1 MGIKLTTEVKEVIHQ
16 MIAITKEFELGM
28 MNTLVLFD
36 ALLLNRLFATSMEV
50 SSSCKLELIS
60 DDVQRILRNGYCE
73 DANEEENKTEKNSTE
88 AVFSSEHE
96 TKTTEC
102 FIESKAYQKDDI
114 HIFTSCIVEAC
125 GTNCGGVDFSQD
137 LADVFTYAIQI
148 VTEEKREGVTF
159 KDIAISFSENLSKA
173 MMELLGEWDT
183 DISEFQKNYNEATS
197 NMEQEFYI
205 PTSLTG
211 CVTILN
217 NKFIDNPNCE
227 ILGRDAECEEI
238 WRNMMKKTKRNVI
251 LVGKPGV
258 GKSSIVYKL
267 TSDIVNQRCPEMFND
282 FIVLSLDVNNI
293 ISGTTLR
300 GQAEERFQDLIELM
314 KKHNNVILEAVI
326 EKAKQLQGMYGKR
339 TILFID
345 EIHMIV
351 GAGAVSHGEKQDLSN
366 ALKPILAGDDA
377 IVIGATTDE
386 EYAQTF
392 GMEGALRRRF
402 KTITVREPRTTEVY
416 DMLKESIRQLEEFH
430 GVRISKKMVE
440 MIIFYSSCFNYNTSN
455 PDRTKDL
462 IDVSMVTARMSGKDR
477 VDRESIMKN
486 FGANFEEF
494 RNMSEEM
501 VRSTAYHEVGHFVVQ
516 RFSDKLIDRKA
527 IAISIVPAEGY
538 LGLTV
543 TDATDKTVNKDK
555 SYFTDLI
562 ADLLAGRIAEKLFM
576 KSENNAGAESDL
588 EKATKIA
595 FKMVTKYGMTS
606 RLGENQIYLND
617 KDYQMQTPAVTE
629 IVNREVQKIL
639 EEAAKKATLVLDEH
653 QEVVEELVNELTKKG
668 MLSGKELDSI
678 IEHHERKQ
686 TVTV

>member
-1 MGIKLTTEVKEVIHQ
+1 MNIQEAKTEICNTLRAYLAKDENGYYTYPLIRQRPLLLIGPPGIGKTAIMEQAAAECGVGLVAYTITHHTRQSAIGLPEIVKRNYGG
-16 MIAITKEFELGM
+16 KGM
-28 MNTLVLFD
+28 MVTDYTMSEIVASVYDCMENTG
-36 ALLLNRLFATSMEV
+36 R
-50 SSSCKLELIS
+50 K
-60 DDVQRILRNGYCE
+60 
-73 DANEEENKTEKNSTE
+73 
-88 AVFSSEHE
+88 
-96 TKTTEC
+96 
-102 FIESKAYQKDDI
+102 
-114 HIFTSCIVEAC
+114 
-125 GTNCGGVDFSQD
+125 
-137 LADVFTYAIQI
+137 
-148 VTEEKREGVTF
+148 EG
-159 KDIAISFSENLSKA
+159 
-173 MMELLGEWDT
+173 
-183 DISEFQKNYNEATS
+183 
-197 NMEQEFYI
+197 
-205 PTSLTG
+205 
-211 CVTILN
+211 
-217 NKFIDNPNCE
+217 
-227 ILGRDAECEEI
+227 
-238 WRNMMKKTKRNVI
+238 
-251 LVGKPGV
+251 
-258 GKSSIVYKL
+258 
-267 TSDIVNQRCPEMFND
+267 
-282 FIVLSLDVNNI
+282 
-293 ISGTTLR
+293 
-300 GQAEERFQDLIELM
+300 
-314 KKHNNVILEAVI
+314 
-326 EKAKQLQGMYGKR
+326 
-339 TILFID
+339 ILFID

-351 GAGAVSHGEKQDLSN
+351 GAGTVSHGEKQDLSN

-494 RNMSEEM
+494 HNMSEEM
-501 VRSTAYHEVGHFVVQ
+501 VRSTAYHEIGHFIVL
-516 RFSDKLIDRKA
+516 RFSDKLINREVT
-527 IAISIVPAEGY
+527 AISIIPSDGY
-538 LGLTV
+538 LGVTV
-543 TDATDKTVNKDK
+543 SDATEKTVNKDN

-629 IVNREVQKIL
+629 IVNREVHKIL
-639 EEAAKKATLVLDEH
+639 EEA
-653 QEVVEELVNELTKKG
+653 QEMNDLLINKMEKRSSSN
-668 MLSGKELDSI
+668 S
-678 IEHHERKQ
+678 
-686 TVTV
+686 

>member
-1 MGIKLTTEVKEVIHQ
+1 MGIELSMEVKDIIQRMLETVKRYHL
-16 MIAITKEFELGM
+16 EM

-36 ALLLNRLFATSMEV
+36 TLLLNRLFATAIEV
-50 SSSCKLELIS
+50 SSESTLEEIVSEVRKLIKNKDLPEQEGNNNRGFQEAIASAEKGEFFLTCIAQTCS
-60 DDVQRILRNGYCE
+60 ATDV
-73 DANEEENKTEKNSTE
+73 
-88 AVFSSEHE
+88 
-96 TKTTEC
+96 
-102 FIESKAYQKDDI
+102 
-114 HIFTSCIVEAC
+114 
-125 GTNCGGVDFSQD
+125 GTRFSQD
-137 LADVFTYAIQI
+137 LAFVFSFATDMAMVENRKEVTYEDVA
-148 VTEEKREGVTF
+148 K
-159 KDIAISFSENLSKA
+159 SFIENLSEN
-173 MMELLGEWDT
+173 MLEVFSDLE
-183 DISEFQKNYNEATS
+183 INVPEFKEHYEGAIA
-197 NMEQEFYI
+197 EKLEEFKI
-205 PTSLTG
+205 PASLTG
-211 CVTILN
+211 CITVLN
-217 NKFIDNPNCE
+217 DKFKDEAQCD
-227 ILGRDAECEEI
+227 ILGRDKECEEI

-267 TSDIVNQRCPEMFND
+267 TSDIVNQRCPEMFYD

-293 ISGTTLR
+293 IAGTSLR
-300 GQAEERFQDLIELM
+300 GQAEERFQDLIGLL
-314 KKHNNVILEAVI
+314 KKHDNV
-326 EKAKQLQGMYGKR
+326 
-339 TILFID
+339 ILFID

-402 KTITVREPRTTEVY
+402 KTINVREPKTTEVY

-430 GVRISKKMVE
+430 EVRISKKMVE
-440 MIIFYSSCFNYNTSN
+440 MIIFYSSCFNHNTSN

-462 IDVSMVTARMSGKDR
+462 IDVSMVTARMSGKDH
-477 VDRESIMKN
+477 VDRASIMKN

-494 RNMSEEM
+494 HNMSEEM
-501 VRSTAYHEVGHFVVQ
+501 VRSTAYHEIGHFIVL
-516 RFSDKLIDRKA
+516 RFSDKLINREVT
-527 IAISIVPAEGY
+527 AISIIPSEGY
-538 LGLTV
+538 LGVTV
-543 TDATDKTVNKDK
+543 SDATEKTVNCDK

-562 ADLLAGRIAEKLFM
+562 AESLAGRIAEKIFM
-576 KSENNAGAESDL
+576 KIENNAGAENDL

-639 EEAAKKATLVLDEH
+639 DESAKRATFLLNKYKEL
-653 QEVVEELVNELTKKG
+653 VEELVNEITKKG
-668 MLSGKELDSI
+668 MLSGKELNSI
-678 IEHHERKQ
+678 IELYEQKQ
-686 TVTV
+686 AVTV

>member
-1 MGIKLTTEVKEVIHQ
+1 MGIELSMEVKDIIQRMVETVKRYHL
-16 MIAITKEFELGM
+16 EM

-36 ALLLNRLFATSMEV
+36 TLLLNRLFATAIEV
-50 SSSCKLELIS
+50 SSESTLEEIVSEVRKLIKNKDLPEQEGNNNRGFQEAIASAEKGEFFLTCIAQTCS
-60 DDVQRILRNGYCE
+60 ATDV
-73 DANEEENKTEKNSTE
+73 
-88 AVFSSEHE
+88 
-96 TKTTEC
+96 
-102 FIESKAYQKDDI
+102 
-114 HIFTSCIVEAC
+114 
-125 GTNCGGVDFSQD
+125 GTRFSQD
-137 LADVFTYAIQI
+137 LAFVFSFATDMAMAENRKEVTYEDVA
-148 VTEEKREGVTF
+148 K
-159 KDIAISFSENLSKA
+159 SFIENLSEN
-173 MMELLGEWDT
+173 MLEVFSDLE
-183 DISEFQKNYNEATS
+183 INVPEFKEHYEGAIA
-197 NMEQEFYI
+197 EKLEEFKI
-205 PTSLTG
+205 PASLTG
-211 CVTILN
+211 CITVLN
-217 NKFIDNPNCE
+217 DKFKDEAQCD
-227 ILGRDAECEEI
+227 ILGRDKECEEI

-267 TSDIVNQRCPEMFND
+267 TSDIVNQRCPEMFYD

-293 ISGTTLR
+293 IAGTSLR
-300 GQAEERFQDLIELM
+300 GQAEERFQDLIDLL
-314 KKHNNVILEAVI
+314 KKHDNV
-326 EKAKQLQGMYGKR
+326 
-339 TILFID
+339 ILFID

-402 KTITVREPRTTEVY
+402 KTINVREPKTTEVY

-430 GVRISKKMVE
+430 EVRISKKMVE
-440 MIIFYSSCFNYNTSN
+440 MIIFYSSCFNHNTSN

-462 IDVSMVTARMSGKDR
+462 IDVSMVTARMSGKDH
-477 VDRESIMKN
+477 VDRASIMKN

-494 RNMSEEM
+494 HNMSEEM
-501 VRSTAYHEVGHFVVQ
+501 VRSTAYHEIGHFIVL
-516 RFSDKLIDRKA
+516 RFSDKLINREVT
-527 IAISIVPAEGY
+527 AISIIPSEGY
-538 LGLTV
+538 LGVTV
-543 TDATDKTVNKDK
+543 SDATEKTVNCDK

-562 ADLLAGRIAEKLFM
+562 AESLAGRIAEKIFM
-576 KSENNAGAESDL
+576 KIENNAGAENDL

-639 EEAAKKATLVLDEH
+639 DESAKRATFLLNKYREL
-653 QEVVEELVNELTKKG
+653 VEELVNEITKKG
-668 MLSGKELDSI
+668 MLSGKELNSI
-678 IEHHERKQ
+678 IELYEQKQ
-686 TVTV
+686 AVTV

>member
-1 MGIKLTTEVKEVIHQ
+1 MGIELSMEVKDIIQRMVETVKRYHL
-16 MIAITKEFELGM
+16 EM

-36 ALLLNRLFATSMEV
+36 TLLLNRLFATAVEV
-50 SSSCKLELIS
+50 SSESTLEEIVSEVRKLIKNKDLLE
-60 DDVQRILRNGYCE
+60 Q
-73 DANEEENKTEKNSTE
+73 EENNNRGFQEAIASAEKGEFFLT
-88 AVFSSEHE
+88 
-96 TKTTEC
+96 
-102 FIESKAYQKDDI
+102 
-114 HIFTSCIVEAC
+114 CIAQTCSATDV
-125 GTNCGGVDFSQD
+125 GTRFSQD
-137 LADVFTYAIQI
+137 LAFVFSFAIDMAMAENRKEVTYEDVA
-148 VTEEKREGVTF
+148 K
-159 KDIAISFSENLSKA
+159 SFIENLSENMLEVFSDLDINVPEFKEHYEGA
-173 MMELLGEWDT
+173 IAEELE
-183 DISEFQKNYNEATS
+183 EFK
-197 NMEQEFYI
+197 I
-205 PTSLTG
+205 PASLTG
-211 CVTILN
+211 CITVLN
-217 NKFIDNPNCE
+217 DKFKDKAQCD
-227 ILGRDAECEEI
+227 ILGRDKECEEI

-267 TSDIVNQRCPEMFND
+267 TSDIVNQRCPEIFYD

-293 ISGTTLR
+293 IAGTSLR
-300 GQAEERFQDLIELM
+300 GQAEERFQDLIDLL
-314 KKHNNVILEAVI
+314 KKHDNV
-326 EKAKQLQGMYGKR
+326 
-339 TILFID
+339 ILFID

-366 ALKPILAGDDA
+366 VLKHILAGDDA

-402 KTITVREPRTTEVY
+402 KTINVREPKTTEVY

-430 GVRISKKMVE
+430 EVRISKKMVE
-440 MIIFYSSCFNYNTSN
+440 MIIFYSACFNYNTSN

-501 VRSTAYHEVGHFVVQ
+501 VRSTAYHEVGHFIVQ

-562 ADLLAGRIAEKLFM
+562 ADLLAGRIAEKVFM

-668 MLSGKELDSI
+668 MLSGKELNSI
-678 IEHHERKQ
+678 IELYEQKQ
-686 TVTV
+686 AVTV

>member
-1 MGIKLTTEVKEVIHQ
+1 MGIELSMEVKDIIQRMVETVKRYHL
-16 MIAITKEFELGM
+16 EM

-36 ALLLNRLFATSMEV
+36 TLLLNRLFATAVEV
-50 SSSCKLELIS
+50 SSESTLEEIVSEVRKLIKNKDLLE
-60 DDVQRILRNGYCE
+60 Q
-73 DANEEENKTEKNSTE
+73 EENNNRGFQEAIASAEKGEFLLT
-88 AVFSSEHE
+88 
-96 TKTTEC
+96 
-102 FIESKAYQKDDI
+102 
-114 HIFTSCIVEAC
+114 CIAQTCSATDV
-125 GTNCGGVDFSQD
+125 GTRFSQD
-137 LADVFTYAIQI
+137 LAFVFSFAIDMAMAENRKEVTYEDVA
-148 VTEEKREGVTF
+148 K
-159 KDIAISFSENLSKA
+159 SFIENLSENMLEVFSDLEINVPEFKEHYEGA
-173 MMELLGEWDT
+173 IAEELE
-183 DISEFQKNYNEATS
+183 EFK
-197 NMEQEFYI
+197 I
-205 PTSLTG
+205 PASLTG
-211 CVTILN
+211 CITVLN
-217 NKFIDNPNCE
+217 DKFKDKAQCD
-227 ILGRDAECEEI
+227 ILGRDKECEEI

-267 TSDIVNQRCPEMFND
+267 TSDIVNRRCPEIFYD

-293 ISGTTLR
+293 IAGTSLR
-300 GQAEERFQDLIELM
+300 GQAEERFQDLIDLL
-314 KKHNNVILEAVI
+314 KKHDNV
-326 EKAKQLQGMYGKR
+326 
-339 TILFID
+339 ILFID

-366 ALKPILAGDDA
+366 VLKPILAGDDA

-402 KTITVREPRTTEVY
+402 KTINVREPKTTEVY

-430 GVRISKKMVE
+430 EVRISKKMVE
-440 MIIFYSSCFNYNTSN
+440 MIIFYSACFNYNTSN

-501 VRSTAYHEVGHFVVQ
+501 VRSTAYHEVGHFIVQ

-562 ADLLAGRIAEKLFM
+562 ADLLAGRIAEKVFM

-595 FKMVTKYGMTS
+595 FKMVTQYGMTS

-668 MLSGKELDSI
+668 MLSGKELNSI
-678 IEHHERKQ
+678 IELYEQKQ
-686 TVTV
+686 AVTV

>member
-1 MGIKLTTEVKEVIHQ
+1 MGIELSMEVKDIIQRMLETVKRYHL
-16 MIAITKEFELGM
+16 EM

-36 ALLLNRLFATSMEV
+36 TLLLNRLFATAIEV
-50 SSSCKLELIS
+50 SSESTLEEIVSEVRKLIKNKDLPEQEGNNNRGFQEAIASAEKGEFFLTCIAQTCS
-60 DDVQRILRNGYCE
+60 ATDV
-73 DANEEENKTEKNSTE
+73 
-88 AVFSSEHE
+88 
-96 TKTTEC
+96 
-102 FIESKAYQKDDI
+102 
-114 HIFTSCIVEAC
+114 
-125 GTNCGGVDFSQD
+125 GTRFSQD
-137 LADVFTYAIQI
+137 LAFVFSFATDMAMVENRKEVTYEDVA
-148 VTEEKREGVTF
+148 K
-159 KDIAISFSENLSKA
+159 SFIENLSEN
-173 MMELLGEWDT
+173 MLEVFSDLE
-183 DISEFQKNYNEATS
+183 INVPEFKEHYEGAIA
-197 NMEQEFYI
+197 EKLEEFKI
-205 PTSLTG
+205 PASLTG
-211 CVTILN
+211 CITVLN
-217 NKFIDNPNCE
+217 DKFKDEAQCD
-227 ILGRDAECEEI
+227 ILGRDKECEEI

-267 TSDIVNQRCPEMFND
+267 TSDIVNQRCPEMFYD

-293 ISGTTLR
+293 IAGTSLR
-300 GQAEERFQDLIELM
+300 GQAEERFQDLIGLL
-314 KKHNNVILEAVI
+314 KKHDNV
-326 EKAKQLQGMYGKR
+326 
-339 TILFID
+339 ILFID

-351 GAGAVSHGEKQDLSN
+351 GAGTVSHGEKQDLSN

-402 KTITVREPRTTEVY
+402 KTINVREPKTTEVY

-430 GVRISKKMVE
+430 EVRISKKMVE
-440 MIIFYSSCFNYNTSN
+440 MIIFYSSCFNHNTSN

-462 IDVSMVTARMSGKDR
+462 IDVSMVTARMSGKDH
-477 VDRESIMKN
+477 VDRASIMKN

-494 RNMSEEM
+494 HNMSEEM
-501 VRSTAYHEVGHFVVQ
+501 VRSTAYHEIGHFIVL
-516 RFSDKLIDRKA
+516 RFSDKLINREVT
-527 IAISIVPAEGY
+527 AISIIPSDGY
-538 LGLTV
+538 LGVTV
-543 TDATDKTVNKDK
+543 SDATEKTVNCDK

-562 ADLLAGRIAEKLFM
+562 AESLAGRIAEKIFM
-576 KSENNAGAESDL
+576 KIENNAGAENDL

-668 MLSGKELDSI
+668 MLSGKELNSI
-678 IEHHERKQ
+678 IELYEQKQ
-686 TVTV
+686 AVTV

>member
-1 MGIKLTTEVKEVIHQ
+1 MGIELSMEVKDIIQRMVETVKRYHL
-16 MIAITKEFELGM
+16 EM

-36 ALLLNRLFATSMEV
+36 TLLLNRLFATAVEV
-50 SSSCKLELIS
+50 SSESTLEEIVSEVRKLIKNKDLLE
-60 DDVQRILRNGYCE
+60 Q
-73 DANEEENKTEKNSTE
+73 EENNNRGFQEAIASAEKGEFFLT
-88 AVFSSEHE
+88 
-96 TKTTEC
+96 
-102 FIESKAYQKDDI
+102 
-114 HIFTSCIVEAC
+114 CIAQTCSATDV
-125 GTNCGGVDFSQD
+125 GTRFSQD
-137 LADVFTYAIQI
+137 LAFVFSFAIDMAMAENRKEVTYEDVA
-148 VTEEKREGVTF
+148 K
-159 KDIAISFSENLSKA
+159 SFIENLSENMLEVFSDLEINVPEFKEHYEGA
-173 MMELLGEWDT
+173 IAEELE
-183 DISEFQKNYNEATS
+183 EFK
-197 NMEQEFYI
+197 I
-205 PTSLTG
+205 PASLTG
-211 CVTILN
+211 CITVLN
-217 NKFIDNPNCE
+217 DKFKDKAQCD
-227 ILGRDAECEEI
+227 ILGRDKECEEI

-267 TSDIVNQRCPEMFND
+267 TSDIVNQRCPEIFYD

-293 ISGTTLR
+293 IAGTSLR
-300 GQAEERFQDLIELM
+300 GQAEERFQDLIDLL
-314 KKHNNVILEAVI
+314 KKHDNV
-326 EKAKQLQGMYGKR
+326 
-339 TILFID
+339 ILFID

-366 ALKPILAGDDA
+366 VLKPILAGDDA

-402 KTITVREPRTTEVY
+402 KTINVREPKTTEVY

-477 VDRESIMKN
+477 GDRESIMKN

-501 VRSTAYHEVGHFVVQ
+501 VRSTAYHEVGHFIVQ

-595 FKMVTKYGMTS
+595 FKMVTKYGMAS
-606 RLGENQIYLND
+606 RLGENQSYLND

-668 MLSGKELDSI
+668 MLSGKELNSI
-678 IEHHERKQ
+678 IELYEQKQ
-686 TVTV
+686 AVTV

>member
-1 MGIKLTTEVKEVIHQ
+1 MGIKVSSEVHNIIQQMMVTTK
-16 MIAITKEFELGM
+16 KFELGM

-36 ALLLNRLFATSMEV
+36 TLLLNRLFATSVEAASACTLDEISKDV
-50 SSSCKLELIS
+50 LQILQCKDFDE
-60 DDVQRILRNGYCE
+60 RKNTK
-73 DANEEENKTEKNSTE
+73 NEQNIHNQFYEQEG
-88 AVFSSEHE
+88 
-96 TKTTEC
+96 
-102 FIESKAYQKDDI
+102 ESKEEKYVFKLLLQ
-114 HIFTSCIVEAC
+114 EAC
-125 GTNCGGVDFSQD
+125 GKDGTEIKFSQD
-137 LADVFTYAIQI
+137 LADVFTYAIQM
-148 VTEEKREGVTF
+148 TTDEKRMEVTF
-159 KDIAISFSENLSKA
+159 EDIVVAFLEDLSKEMLYLFSEWDVDVSELKKNFNGAVECTSKKFSIPPS
-173 MMELLGEWDT
+173 LLGCIT
-183 DISEFQKNYNEATS
+183 
-197 NMEQEFYI
+197 
-205 PTSLTG
+205 
-211 CVTILN
+211 VLN
-217 NKFIDNPNCE
+217 DKFKENQNCE
-227 ILGRDAECEEI
+227 ILGRDKECEEI

-251 LVGKPGV
+251 LLGKPGV

-267 TSDIVNQRCPEMFND
+267 TSDIVNQKCPEDFYD

-293 ISGTTLR
+293 VAGTNLR
-300 GQAEERFQDLIELM
+300 GQAEERFQDLIELI
-314 KKHNNVILEAVI
+314 KKHHNV
-326 EKAKQLQGMYGKR
+326 
-339 TILFID
+339 ILFID
-345 EIHMIV
+345 EIHQII
-351 GAGAVSHGEKQDLSN
+351 GAGATSKDEKQDLSN

-402 KTITVREPRTTEVY
+402 KTITVKEPRSAEVY

-501 VRSTAYHEVGHFVVQ
+501 VRSTAYHEVGHFIVQ

-538 LGLTV
+538 LGVTV
-543 TDATDKTVNKDK
+543 SDATEKTVNCDK
-555 SYFTDLI
+555 SYFKDLI
-562 ADLLAGRIAEKLFM
+562 AESLAGRIAEKLFM
-576 KSENNAGAESDL
+576 KIENNAGAENDL

-595 FKMVTKYGMTS
+595 FKMVTRYGMAS

-629 IVNREVQKIL
+629 TVNSEIQEI
-639 EEAAKKATLVLDEH
+639 LDESA
-653 QEVVEELVNELTKKG
+653 QRATFLLNKYKGLVEELVNELTKKG
-668 MLSGKELDSI
+668 MLSGKEINSI
-678 IEHHERKQ
+678 IERYEQKQ
-686 TVTV
+686 AVTV

>member
-1 MGIKLTTEVKEVIHQ
+1 MGIELSMEVKDIIQRMVETVKRYHL
-16 MIAITKEFELGM
+16 EM

-36 ALLLNRLFATSMEV
+36 TLLLNRLFATAIEV
-50 SSSCKLELIS
+50 SSESTLEEIVSEVRKLIKNKDLLE
-60 DDVQRILRNGYCE
+60 Q
-73 DANEEENKTEKNSTE
+73 EENNNRGFQEAIASAEKGELFLT
-88 AVFSSEHE
+88 
-96 TKTTEC
+96 
-102 FIESKAYQKDDI
+102 
-114 HIFTSCIVEAC
+114 CIAQTCSATDV
-125 GTNCGGVDFSQD
+125 GTRFSQD
-137 LADVFTYAIQI
+137 LAFVFSFAIDMSMAENRKEVTY
-148 VTEEKREGVTF
+148 E
-159 KDIAISFSENLSKA
+159 DIAKSFIENLSENMLEVFSDLEINVPEFKENYEGA
-173 MMELLGEWDT
+173 IAEELE
-183 DISEFQKNYNEATS
+183 EFK
-197 NMEQEFYI
+197 I
-205 PTSLTG
+205 PASLTG
-211 CVTILN
+211 CITVLN
-217 NKFIDNPNCE
+217 DKFKDEAQCD
-227 ILGRDAECEEI
+227 ILGRDKECEEI
-238 WRNMMKKTKRNVI
+238 WHNMMKKTKRNVI

-267 TSDIVNQRCPEMFND
+267 TSDIVNQRCPEIFYD

-293 ISGTTLR
+293 IAGTSLR
-300 GQAEERFQDLIELM
+300 GQAEERFQDLIDLL
-314 KKHNNVILEAVI
+314 KKHDNV
-326 EKAKQLQGMYGKR
+326 
-339 TILFID
+339 ILFID

-501 VRSTAYHEVGHFVVQ
+501 VRSTAYHEVGHFIVQ

-595 FKMVTKYGMTS
+595 FKMVTKYGMAS
-606 RLGENQIYLND
+606 RLGENQSYLND

-668 MLSGKELDSI
+668 MLSGKELNSI
-678 IEHHERKQ
+678 IELYEQKQ
-686 TVTV
+686 AVTV

>member
-1 MGIKLTTEVKEVIHQ
+1 MGIELSMEVKDIIQRMVETVKRYHL
-16 MIAITKEFELGM
+16 EM

-36 ALLLNRLFATSMEV
+36 TLLLNRIFATAIEV
-50 SSSCKLELIS
+50 SSESTLEEIVSEVRKLIKNKDLPEQEGNNNRGFQEAIASAEKGEFFLTCIAQTCS
-60 DDVQRILRNGYCE
+60 ATDV
-73 DANEEENKTEKNSTE
+73 
-88 AVFSSEHE
+88 
-96 TKTTEC
+96 
-102 FIESKAYQKDDI
+102 
-114 HIFTSCIVEAC
+114 
-125 GTNCGGVDFSQD
+125 GTRFSQD
-137 LADVFTYAIQI
+137 LAFVFSFATDMAMAENRKEVTYEDVA
-148 VTEEKREGVTF
+148 K
-159 KDIAISFSENLSKA
+159 SFIENLSEN
-173 MMELLGEWDT
+173 MLEVFSDLE
-183 DISEFQKNYNEATS
+183 INVPEFKEHYEGAIA
-197 NMEQEFYI
+197 EKLEEFKI
-205 PTSLTG
+205 PASLTG
-211 CVTILN
+211 CITVLN
-217 NKFIDNPNCE
+217 DKFKDEAQCD
-227 ILGRDAECEEI
+227 ILGRDKECEEI

-267 TSDIVNQRCPEMFND
+267 TSDIVNQRCPEMFYD

-293 ISGTTLR
+293 IAGTSLR
-300 GQAEERFQDLIELM
+300 GQAEERFQDLIDLL
-314 KKHNNVILEAVI
+314 KKHDNV
-326 EKAKQLQGMYGKR
+326 
-339 TILFID
+339 ILFID

-402 KTITVREPRTTEVY
+402 KTINVREPKTTEVY

-430 GVRISKKMVE
+430 EVRISKKMVE
-440 MIIFYSSCFNYNTSN
+440 MIIFYSSCFNHNTSN

-462 IDVSMVTARMSGKDR
+462 IDVSMVTARMSGKDH
-477 VDRESIMKN
+477 VDRASIMKN

-494 RNMSEEM
+494 HNMSEEM
-501 VRSTAYHEVGHFVVQ
+501 VRSTAYHEIGHFIVL
-516 RFSDKLIDRKA
+516 RFSDKLINREVT
-527 IAISIVPAEGY
+527 AISIIPSDGY
-538 LGLTV
+538 LGVTV
-543 TDATDKTVNKDK
+543 SDATEKTVNCDK

-562 ADLLAGRIAEKLFM
+562 AESLAGRIAEKIFM
-576 KSENNAGAESDL
+576 KIENNAGAENDL

-639 EEAAKKATLVLDEH
+639 DESAKRATFLLNKYKEL
-653 QEVVEELVNELTKKG
+653 VEELVNEITKKG
-668 MLSGKELDSI
+668 MLSGKELNSI
-678 IEHHERKQ
+678 IELYEQKQ
-686 TVTV
+686 AVTV

>member
-1 MGIKLTTEVKEVIHQ
+1 MGIELSMEVKDIIQRMVETVKRYHL
-16 MIAITKEFELGM
+16 EM

-36 ALLLNRLFATSMEV
+36 TLLLNRIFATAIEV
-50 SSSCKLELIS
+50 SSESTLEEIVSEVRKLIKNKDLPEQEGNNNRGFQEAIASAEKGEFFLTCIAQTCS
-60 DDVQRILRNGYCE
+60 ATDV
-73 DANEEENKTEKNSTE
+73 
-88 AVFSSEHE
+88 
-96 TKTTEC
+96 
-102 FIESKAYQKDDI
+102 
-114 HIFTSCIVEAC
+114 
-125 GTNCGGVDFSQD
+125 GTRFSQD
-137 LADVFTYAIQI
+137 LAFVFSFATDMAMAENRKEVTYEDVA
-148 VTEEKREGVTF
+148 K
-159 KDIAISFSENLSKA
+159 SFIENLSEN
-173 MMELLGEWDT
+173 MLEVFSDLE
-183 DISEFQKNYNEATS
+183 INVPEFKEHYEGAIA
-197 NMEQEFYI
+197 EKLEEFKI
-205 PTSLTG
+205 PASLTG
-211 CVTILN
+211 CITVLN
-217 NKFIDNPNCE
+217 DKFKDEAQCD
-227 ILGRDAECEEI
+227 ILGRDKECEEI

-267 TSDIVNQRCPEMFND
+267 TSDIVNQRCPEMFYD

-293 ISGTTLR
+293 IAGTSLR
-300 GQAEERFQDLIELM
+300 GQAEERFQDLIDLL
-314 KKHNNVILEAVI
+314 KKHDNV
-326 EKAKQLQGMYGKR
+326 
-339 TILFID
+339 ILFID

-402 KTITVREPRTTEVY
+402 KTINVREPKTTEVY

-430 GVRISKKMVE
+430 EVRISKKMVE
-440 MIIFYSSCFNYNTSN
+440 MIIFYSSCFNHNTSN

-462 IDVSMVTARMSGKDR
+462 IDVSMVTARMSGKDH
-477 VDRESIMKN
+477 VDRASIMKN

-494 RNMSEEM
+494 HNMSEEM
-501 VRSTAYHEVGHFVVQ
+501 VRSTAYHEIGHFIVL
-516 RFSDKLIDRKA
+516 RFSDKLINREVT
-527 IAISIVPAEGY
+527 AISIIPSEGY
-538 LGLTV
+538 LGVTV
-543 TDATDKTVNKDK
+543 SDATEKTVNCDK

-562 ADLLAGRIAEKLFM
+562 AESLAGRIAEKIFM
-576 KSENNAGAESDL
+576 KIENNAGAENDL

-639 EEAAKKATLVLDEH
+639 DESAKRATFLLNKYKEL
-653 QEVVEELVNELTKKG
+653 VEELVNEITKKG
-668 MLSGKELDSI
+668 MLSGKELNSI
-678 IEHHERKQ
+678 IELYEQKQ
-686 TVTV
+686 AVTV

>member
-1 MGIKLTTEVKEVIHQ
+1 MGIELSMEVKDIIQRMLETVKRYHL
-16 MIAITKEFELGM
+16 EM

-36 ALLLNRLFATSMEV
+36 TLLLNRLFATAIEV
-50 SSSCKLELIS
+50 SSESTLEEIVSEVRKLIKNKDLPEQEGNNNRGFQEAIASAEKGEFFLTCIAQTCS
-60 DDVQRILRNGYCE
+60 ATDV
-73 DANEEENKTEKNSTE
+73 
-88 AVFSSEHE
+88 
-96 TKTTEC
+96 
-102 FIESKAYQKDDI
+102 
-114 HIFTSCIVEAC
+114 
-125 GTNCGGVDFSQD
+125 GTRFSQD
-137 LADVFTYAIQI
+137 LAFVFSFATDMAMAENRKEVTYEDVA
-148 VTEEKREGVTF
+148 K
-159 KDIAISFSENLSKA
+159 SFIENLSEN
-173 MMELLGEWDT
+173 MLEVFSDLE
-183 DISEFQKNYNEATS
+183 INVPEFKEHYEGAIA
-197 NMEQEFYI
+197 EKLEEFKI
-205 PTSLTG
+205 PASLTG
-211 CVTILN
+211 CITVLN
-217 NKFIDNPNCE
+217 DKFKDKAQCD
-227 ILGRDAECEEI
+227 ILGRDKECEEI

-267 TSDIVNQRCPEMFND
+267 TSDIVNQRCPEMFYD

-293 ISGTTLR
+293 IAGTSLR
-300 GQAEERFQDLIELM
+300 GQAEERFQDLIDLL
-314 KKHNNVILEAVI
+314 KKHDNV
-326 EKAKQLQGMYGKR
+326 
-339 TILFID
+339 ILFID

-351 GAGAVSHGEKQDLSN
+351 GAGTVSHGEKQDLSN

-402 KTITVREPRTTEVY
+402 KTINVREPKTTEVY

-430 GVRISKKMVE
+430 EVRISKKMVE
-440 MIIFYSSCFNYNTSN
+440 MIIFYSSCFNHNTSN

-462 IDVSMVTARMSGKDR
+462 IDVSMVTARMSGKDH
-477 VDRESIMKN
+477 VDRASIMKN

-494 RNMSEEM
+494 HNMSEEM
-501 VRSTAYHEVGHFVVQ
+501 VRSTAYHEIGHFIVL
-516 RFSDKLIDRKA
+516 RFSDKLINREVT
-527 IAISIVPAEGY
+527 AISIIPSDGY
-538 LGLTV
+538 LGVTV
-543 TDATDKTVNKDK
+543 SDATEKTVNCDK

-562 ADLLAGRIAEKLFM
+562 AESLAGRIAEKLFM

-639 EEAAKKATLVLDEH
+639 DESAKRATFLLNKYKEL
-653 QEVVEELVNELTKKG
+653 VEELVNEITKKG
-668 MLSGKELDSI
+668 MLSGKELNSI
-678 IEHHERKQ
+678 IELYEQKQ
-686 TVTV
+686 AVTV

>member
-1 MGIKLTTEVKEVIHQ
+1 MGIELSMEVRDIIQRMVETVKRYHLE
-16 MIAITKEFELGM
+16 M

-36 ALLLNRLFATSMEV
+36 TLLLNRLFATAVEV
-50 SSSCKLELIS
+50 SSESTLEEIVSEVRKLIKNKDLLE
-60 DDVQRILRNGYCE
+60 Q
-73 DANEEENKTEKNSTE
+73 EENNNRGFQEAIASAEKGEFFLT
-88 AVFSSEHE
+88 
-96 TKTTEC
+96 
-102 FIESKAYQKDDI
+102 
-114 HIFTSCIVEAC
+114 CIAQTCSATDV
-125 GTNCGGVDFSQD
+125 GTRFSQD
-137 LADVFTYAIQI
+137 LAFVFSFAIDMAMAENRKEVTYEDVA
-148 VTEEKREGVTF
+148 K
-159 KDIAISFSENLSKA
+159 SFIENLSENMLEVFSDLDINVPEFKEHYEGA
-173 MMELLGEWDT
+173 IAEELE
-183 DISEFQKNYNEATS
+183 EFK
-197 NMEQEFYI
+197 I
-205 PTSLTG
+205 PASLTG
-211 CVTILN
+211 CITVLN
-217 NKFIDNPNCE
+217 DKFKDKAQCD
-227 ILGRDAECEEI
+227 ILGRDKECEEI

-267 TSDIVNQRCPEMFND
+267 TSDIVNQRCPEIFYD

-293 ISGTTLR
+293 IAGTSLR
-300 GQAEERFQDLIELM
+300 GQAEERFQDLIDLL
-314 KKHNNVILEAVI
+314 KKHDNV
-326 EKAKQLQGMYGKR
+326 
-339 TILFID
+339 ILFID

-366 ALKPILAGDDA
+366 ALKPILAGEDA

-402 KTITVREPRTTEVY
+402 KTINVREPKTTEVY

-430 GVRISKKMVE
+430 EVRISKKMVE
-440 MIIFYSSCFNYNTSN
+440 MIIFYSACFNYNTSN

-462 IDVSMVTARMSGKDR
+462 IDVAMVTARMSGKDR

-501 VRSTAYHEVGHFVVQ
+501 VRSTAYHEVGHFIVQ

-562 ADLLAGRIAEKLFM
+562 ADLLAGRIAEKVFM

-595 FKMVTKYGMTS
+595 FKMVTKYGKTS

-686 TVTV
+686 TVAV

>member
-1 MGIKLTTEVKEVIHQ
+1 MGIELSMEVKDIIQRMLETVKRYHL
-16 MIAITKEFELGM
+16 EM

-36 ALLLNRLFATSMEV
+36 TLLLNRLFATAIEV
-50 SSSCKLELIS
+50 SSESTLEEIVSEVRKLIKNKDLPEQEGNNNRGFQEAIASAEKGEFFLTCIAQTCS
-60 DDVQRILRNGYCE
+60 ATDV
-73 DANEEENKTEKNSTE
+73 
-88 AVFSSEHE
+88 
-96 TKTTEC
+96 
-102 FIESKAYQKDDI
+102 
-114 HIFTSCIVEAC
+114 
-125 GTNCGGVDFSQD
+125 GTRFSQD
-137 LADVFTYAIQI
+137 LAFVFSFATDMAMVENRKEVTYEDVA
-148 VTEEKREGVTF
+148 K
-159 KDIAISFSENLSKA
+159 SFIENLSEN
-173 MMELLGEWDT
+173 MLEVFSDLE
-183 DISEFQKNYNEATS
+183 INVPEFKEHYEGAIA
-197 NMEQEFYI
+197 EKLEEFKI
-205 PTSLTG
+205 PASLTG
-211 CVTILN
+211 CITVLN
-217 NKFIDNPNCE
+217 DKFKDEAQCD
-227 ILGRDAECEEI
+227 ILGRDKECEEI

-267 TSDIVNQRCPEMFND
+267 TSDIVNQRCPEMFYD

-293 ISGTTLR
+293 IAGTSLR
-300 GQAEERFQDLIELM
+300 GQAEERFQDLIGLL
-314 KKHNNVILEAVI
+314 KKHDNV
-326 EKAKQLQGMYGKR
+326 
-339 TILFID
+339 ILFID

-402 KTITVREPRTTEVY
+402 KTINVREPKTTEVY

-430 GVRISKKMVE
+430 EVRISKKMVE
-440 MIIFYSSCFNYNTSN
+440 MIIFYSSCFNHNTSN

-462 IDVSMVTARMSGKDR
+462 IDASMVTARMSGKDH
-477 VDRESIMKN
+477 VDRASIMKN

-494 RNMSEEM
+494 HNMSEEM
-501 VRSTAYHEVGHFVVQ
+501 VRSTAYHEIGHFIVL
-516 RFSDKLIDRKA
+516 RFSDKLINREVT
-527 IAISIVPAEGY
+527 AISIIPSEGY
-538 LGLTV
+538 LGVTV
-543 TDATDKTVNKDK
+543 SDATEKTVNCDK

-562 ADLLAGRIAEKLFM
+562 AESLAGRIAEKIFM
-576 KSENNAGAESDL
+576 KIENNAGAENDL

-639 EEAAKKATLVLDEH
+639 DESAKRATFLLNKYKGL
-653 QEVVEELVNELTKKG
+653 VEELVNEITKKG
-668 MLSGKELDSI
+668 MLSGKELNSI
-678 IEHHERKQ
+678 IELYEQKQ
-686 TVTV
+686 AVTV

>member
-1 MGIKLTTEVKEVIHQ
+1 MGIELSMEVKDIIQRMVETVKRYHL
-16 MIAITKEFELGM
+16 EM

-36 ALLLNRLFATSMEV
+36 TLLLNRLFATAIEV
-50 SSSCKLELIS
+50 SSESTLEEIVSEVRKLIKNKDLLE
-60 DDVQRILRNGYCE
+60 Q
-73 DANEEENKTEKNSTE
+73 EENNNRGFQEAIASAEKGELFLT
-88 AVFSSEHE
+88 
-96 TKTTEC
+96 
-102 FIESKAYQKDDI
+102 
-114 HIFTSCIVEAC
+114 CIAQTCSATDV
-125 GTNCGGVDFSQD
+125 GTRFSQD
-137 LADVFTYAIQI
+137 LAFVFSFAIDMSMAENRKEVTY
-148 VTEEKREGVTF
+148 E
-159 KDIAISFSENLSKA
+159 DIAKSFIENLSENMLEVFSDLEINVPEFKENYEGA
-173 MMELLGEWDT
+173 IAEELE
-183 DISEFQKNYNEATS
+183 EFK
-197 NMEQEFYI
+197 I
-205 PTSLTG
+205 PASLTG
-211 CVTILN
+211 CITVLN
-217 NKFIDNPNCE
+217 DKFKDEAQCD
-227 ILGRDAECEEI
+227 ILGRDKECEEI
-238 WRNMMKKTKRNVI
+238 WHNMMKKTKRNVI

-267 TSDIVNQRCPEMFND
+267 TSDIVNQRCPEIFYD

-293 ISGTTLR
+293 IAGTSLR
-300 GQAEERFQDLIELM
+300 GQAEERFQDLIDLL
-314 KKHNNVILEAVI
+314 KKHDNV
-326 EKAKQLQGMYGKR
+326 
-339 TILFID
+339 ILFID

-440 MIIFYSSCFNYNTSN
+440 MIIFYSSYFNYNTSN

-501 VRSTAYHEVGHFVVQ
+501 VRSTAYHEVGHFIVQ

-562 ADLLAGRIAEKLFM
+562 ADLLAGRIAEKVFM
-576 KSENNAGAESDL
+576 KIENNAGAENDL

-629 IVNREVQKIL
+629 IVNREVQEI
-639 EEAAKKATLVLDEH
+639 LDESAKRATFLLNKYKGL
-653 QEVVEELVNELTKKG
+653 VEELVNELTKKG
-668 MLSGKELDSI
+668 MLSGKELNSI
-678 IEHHERKQ
+678 IELYEQKQ
-686 TVTV
+686 AVTV

>member
-1 MGIKLTTEVKEVIHQ
+1 MGIELSMEVKDIIQRMVETVKRYHL
-16 MIAITKEFELGM
+16 EM

-36 ALLLNRLFATSMEV
+36 TLLLNRLFATAVEV
-50 SSSCKLELIS
+50 SSESTLEEIVSEVRKLIKNKDLLE
-60 DDVQRILRNGYCE
+60 Q
-73 DANEEENKTEKNSTE
+73 EENNNRGFQEAIASAEKGEFLLT
-88 AVFSSEHE
+88 
-96 TKTTEC
+96 
-102 FIESKAYQKDDI
+102 
-114 HIFTSCIVEAC
+114 CIAQTCSATDV
-125 GTNCGGVDFSQD
+125 GTRFSQD
-137 LADVFTYAIQI
+137 LAFVFSFAIDMAMAENRKEVTYEDVA
-148 VTEEKREGVTF
+148 K
-159 KDIAISFSENLSKA
+159 SFIENLSENMLEVFSDLEINVPEFKEHYEGA
-173 MMELLGEWDT
+173 IAEELE
-183 DISEFQKNYNEATS
+183 EFK
-197 NMEQEFYI
+197 I
-205 PTSLTG
+205 PASLTG
-211 CVTILN
+211 CITVLN
-217 NKFIDNPNCE
+217 DKFKDKAQCD
-227 ILGRDAECEEI
+227 ILGRDKECEEI

-267 TSDIVNQRCPEMFND
+267 TSDIVNRRCPEIFYD

-293 ISGTTLR
+293 IAGTSLR
-300 GQAEERFQDLIELM
+300 GQAEERFQDLIDLL
-314 KKHNNVILEAVI
+314 KKHDNV
-326 EKAKQLQGMYGKR
+326 
-339 TILFID
+339 ILFID

-366 ALKPILAGDDA
+366 VLKPILAGDDA

-402 KTITVREPRTTEVY
+402 KTINVREPKTTEVY

-430 GVRISKKMVE
+430 EVRISKKMVE
-440 MIIFYSSCFNYNTSN
+440 MIIFYSACFNYNTSN

-462 IDVSMVTARMSGKDR
+462 IDVAMVTARMSGKDR

-501 VRSTAYHEVGHFVVQ
+501 VRSTAYHEVGHFIVQ

-562 ADLLAGRIAEKLFM
+562 ADLLAGRIAEKVFM

-668 MLSGKELDSI
+668 MLSGKELNSI
-678 IEHHERKQ
+678 IELYEQKQ
-686 TVTV
+686 AVTV

>member
-1 MGIKLTTEVKEVIHQ
+1 MGIELSMEVKDIIQRMVETVKRYHL
-16 MIAITKEFELGM
+16 EM

-36 ALLLNRLFATSMEV
+36 TLLLNRLFATAVEV
-50 SSSCKLELIS
+50 SSESTLEEIVSEVRKLIKNKDLLE
-60 DDVQRILRNGYCE
+60 Q
-73 DANEEENKTEKNSTE
+73 EENNNRGFQEAIASAEKGEFLLT
-88 AVFSSEHE
+88 
-96 TKTTEC
+96 
-102 FIESKAYQKDDI
+102 
-114 HIFTSCIVEAC
+114 CIAQTCSATDV
-125 GTNCGGVDFSQD
+125 GTRFSQD
-137 LADVFTYAIQI
+137 LAFVFSFAIDMAMAENRKEVTYEDVA
-148 VTEEKREGVTF
+148 K
-159 KDIAISFSENLSKA
+159 SFIENLSENMLEVFSDLEINVPEFKEHYEGA
-173 MMELLGEWDT
+173 IAEELE
-183 DISEFQKNYNEATS
+183 EFK
-197 NMEQEFYI
+197 I
-205 PTSLTG
+205 PASLTG
-211 CVTILN
+211 CITVLN
-217 NKFIDNPNCE
+217 DKFKDKAQCD
-227 ILGRDAECEEI
+227 ILGRDKECEEI

-267 TSDIVNQRCPEMFND
+267 TSDIVNRRCPEIFYD

-293 ISGTTLR
+293 IAGTSLR
-300 GQAEERFQDLIELM
+300 GQAEERFQDLIDLL
-314 KKHNNVILEAVI
+314 KKHDNV
-326 EKAKQLQGMYGKR
+326 
-339 TILFID
+339 ILFID

-366 ALKPILAGDDA
+366 VLKPILAGDDA

-392 GMEGALRRRF
+392 GMEGVLRRRF
-402 KTITVREPRTTEVY
+402 KTINVREPKTTEVY

-430 GVRISKKMVE
+430 EVRISKKMVE
-440 MIIFYSSCFNYNTSN
+440 MIIFYSACFNYNTSN

-501 VRSTAYHEVGHFVVQ
+501 VRSTAYHEVGHFIVQ

-562 ADLLAGRIAEKLFM
+562 ADLLAGRIAEKVFM

-668 MLSGKELDSI
+668 MLSGKELNSI
-678 IEHHERKQ
+678 IELYEQKQ
-686 TVTV
+686 AVTV

>member
-1 MGIKLTTEVKEVIHQ
+1 MGIELSMEVKDIIQRMVETVKRYHL
-16 MIAITKEFELGM
+16 EM

-36 ALLLNRLFATSMEV
+36 TLLLNRLFATAVEV
-50 SSSCKLELIS
+50 SSESTLEEIVSEVRKLIKNKDLLE
-60 DDVQRILRNGYCE
+60 Q
-73 DANEEENKTEKNSTE
+73 EENNNRGFQEAIASAEKGEFFLT
-88 AVFSSEHE
+88 
-96 TKTTEC
+96 
-102 FIESKAYQKDDI
+102 
-114 HIFTSCIVEAC
+114 CIAQTCSATDV
-125 GTNCGGVDFSQD
+125 GTRFSQD
-137 LADVFTYAIQI
+137 LAFVFSFAIDMAMAENRKEVTYEDVA
-148 VTEEKREGVTF
+148 K
-159 KDIAISFSENLSKA
+159 SFIENLSENMLEVFSDLEINVPEFKEHYEGA
-173 MMELLGEWDT
+173 IAEELE
-183 DISEFQKNYNEATS
+183 EFK
-197 NMEQEFYI
+197 I
-205 PTSLTG
+205 PASLTG
-211 CVTILN
+211 CITVLN
-217 NKFIDNPNCE
+217 DKFKDKAQCD
-227 ILGRDAECEEI
+227 ILGRDKECEEI

-267 TSDIVNQRCPEMFND
+267 TSDIVNQRCPEIFYD

-293 ISGTTLR
+293 IAGTSLR
-300 GQAEERFQDLIELM
+300 GQAEERFQDLIDLL
-314 KKHNNVILEAVI
+314 KKHDNV
-326 EKAKQLQGMYGKR
+326 
-339 TILFID
+339 ILFID

-366 ALKPILAGDDA
+366 VLKPILAGDDA

-392 GMEGALRRRF
+392 GMEGDLRRRF
-402 KTITVREPRTTEVY
+402 KTINVREPKTTEVY

-430 GVRISKKMVE
+430 EVRISKKMVE
-440 MIIFYSSCFNYNTSN
+440 MIIFYSACFNYNTSN

-501 VRSTAYHEVGHFVVQ
+501 VRSTAYHEVGHFIVQ

-562 ADLLAGRIAEKLFM
+562 ADLLAGRIAEKVFM

-668 MLSGKELDSI
+668 MLSGKELNSI
-678 IEHHERKQ
+678 IELYEQKQ
-686 TVTV
+686 AVTV

>member
-1 MGIKLTTEVKEVIHQ
+1 MSSAVKKGEFFLTC
-16 MIAITKEFELGM
+16 IAQTCS
-28 MNTLVLFD
+28 
-36 ALLLNRLFATSMEV
+36 AT
-50 SSSCKLELIS
+50 
-60 DDVQRILRNGYCE
+60 DV
-73 DANEEENKTEKNSTE
+73 
-88 AVFSSEHE
+88 
-96 TKTTEC
+96 
-102 FIESKAYQKDDI
+102 
-114 HIFTSCIVEAC
+114 
-125 GTNCGGVDFSQD
+125 GTRFSQD
-137 LADVFTYAIQI
+137 LAFVFSFAIDMAMAENRKEVTYEDVA
-148 VTEEKREGVTF
+148 K
-159 KDIAISFSENLSKA
+159 SFIENLSENMLEVFSDLEINVPEFKEHYEGA
-173 MMELLGEWDT
+173 IAEELE
-183 DISEFQKNYNEATS
+183 EFK
-197 NMEQEFYI
+197 I
-205 PTSLTG
+205 PASLTG
-211 CVTILN
+211 CITVLN
-217 NKFIDNPNCE
+217 DKFKDKAQCD
-227 ILGRDAECEEI
+227 ILGRDKECEEI

-267 TSDIVNQRCPEMFND
+267 TSDIVNRRCPEIFYD

-293 ISGTTLR
+293 IAGTSLR
-300 GQAEERFQDLIELM
+300 GQAEERFQDLIDLL
-314 KKHNNVILEAVI
+314 KKHDNV
-326 EKAKQLQGMYGKR
+326 
-339 TILFID
+339 ILFID

-366 ALKPILAGDDA
+366 VLKPILAGDDA

-402 KTITVREPRTTEVY
+402 KTINVREPKTTEVY

-430 GVRISKKMVE
+430 EVRISKKMVE
-440 MIIFYSSCFNYNTSN
+440 MIIFYSACFNYNTSN

-501 VRSTAYHEVGHFVVQ
+501 VRSTAYHEVGHFIVQ

-527 IAISIVPAEGY
+527 IAISVVPAEGY

-562 ADLLAGRIAEKLFM
+562 ADLLAGRIAEKVFM

-639 EEAAKKATLVLDEH
+639 EEVAKKATLVLDEH

-668 MLSGKELDSI
+668 MLSGKELNSI
-678 IEHHERKQ
+678 IELYEQKQ
-686 TVTV
+686 AVTV

>member
-1 MGIKLTTEVKEVIHQ
+1 MGIELSMEVKDIIQRMVETVKRYHL
-16 MIAITKEFELGM
+16 EM

-36 ALLLNRLFATSMEV
+36 TLLLNRLFATAVEV
-50 SSSCKLELIS
+50 SSESTLEEIVSEVRKLIKNKDLLE
-60 DDVQRILRNGYCE
+60 Q
-73 DANEEENKTEKNSTE
+73 EENNNRGFQEAIASAEKGEFFLT
-88 AVFSSEHE
+88 
-96 TKTTEC
+96 
-102 FIESKAYQKDDI
+102 
-114 HIFTSCIVEAC
+114 CIAQTCSATDV
-125 GTNCGGVDFSQD
+125 GTRFSQD
-137 LADVFTYAIQI
+137 LAFVFSFAIDMAMAENRKEVTYEDVA
-148 VTEEKREGVTF
+148 K
-159 KDIAISFSENLSKA
+159 SFIENLSENMLEVFSDLDINVPEFKEHYEGA
-173 MMELLGEWDT
+173 IAEELE
-183 DISEFQKNYNEATS
+183 EFK
-197 NMEQEFYI
+197 I
-205 PTSLTG
+205 PASLTG
-211 CVTILN
+211 CITVLN
-217 NKFIDNPNCE
+217 DKFKDKAQCD
-227 ILGRDAECEEI
+227 ILGRDKECEEI

-267 TSDIVNQRCPEMFND
+267 TSDIVNQRCPEIFYD

-293 ISGTTLR
+293 IAGTSLR
-300 GQAEERFQDLIELM
+300 GQAEERFQDLIDLL
-314 KKHNNVILEAVI
+314 KKHDNV
-326 EKAKQLQGMYGKR
+326 
-339 TILFID
+339 ILFID

-366 ALKPILAGDDA
+366 VLKPILAGDDA

-402 KTITVREPRTTEVY
+402 KTINVREPKTTEVY

-430 GVRISKKMVE
+430 EVRISKKMVE
-440 MIIFYSSCFNYNTSN
+440 MIIFYSACFNYNTSN

-501 VRSTAYHEVGHFVVQ
+501 VRSTAYHEVGHFIVQ

-562 ADLLAGRIAEKLFM
+562 ADLLAGRIAEKVFM

-668 MLSGKELDSI
+668 MLSGKELNSI
-678 IEHHERKQ
+678 IELYEQKQ
-686 TVTV
+686 AVTV

>member
-1 MGIKLTTEVKEVIHQ
+1 MGIELSMEVKDIIQRMLETVKRYHL
-16 MIAITKEFELGM
+16 EM

-36 ALLLNRLFATSMEV
+36 TLLLNRLFATAIEV
-50 SSSCKLELIS
+50 SSESTLEEIVSEVRKLIKNKDLLE
-60 DDVQRILRNGYCE
+60 Q
-73 DANEEENKTEKNSTE
+73 EENNNRGFQEAIASAEKGEFFLT
-88 AVFSSEHE
+88 
-96 TKTTEC
+96 
-102 FIESKAYQKDDI
+102 
-114 HIFTSCIVEAC
+114 CIAQTCSATDV
-125 GTNCGGVDFSQD
+125 GTRFSQD
-137 LADVFTYAIQI
+137 LAFVFSFATDMAMAENRKEVTYEDVA
-148 VTEEKREGVTF
+148 K
-159 KDIAISFSENLSKA
+159 SFIENLSEN
-173 MMELLGEWDT
+173 MLEVFSDLE
-183 DISEFQKNYNEATS
+183 INVPEFKEHYEGAIA
-197 NMEQEFYI
+197 EKLEEFKI
-205 PTSLTG
+205 PASLTG
-211 CVTILN
+211 CITVLN
-217 NKFIDNPNCE
+217 DKFKDEAQCD
-227 ILGRDAECEEI
+227 ILGRDKECEEI

-267 TSDIVNQRCPEMFND
+267 TSDIVNQRCPEMFYD

-293 ISGTTLR
+293 IAGTSLR
-300 GQAEERFQDLIELM
+300 GQAEERFQDLIGLL
-314 KKHNNVILEAVI
+314 KKHDNV
-326 EKAKQLQGMYGKR
+326 
-339 TILFID
+339 ILFID

-402 KTITVREPRTTEVY
+402 KTINVREPKTTEVY

-430 GVRISKKMVE
+430 EVRISKKMVE
-440 MIIFYSSCFNYNTSN
+440 MIIFYSSCFNHNTSN

-462 IDVSMVTARMSGKDR
+462 IDVSMVTARMSGKDH
-477 VDRESIMKN
+477 VDRASIMKN

-494 RNMSEEM
+494 HNMSEEM
-501 VRSTAYHEVGHFVVQ
+501 VRSTAYHEIGHFIVL
-516 RFSDKLIDRKA
+516 RFSDKLINREVT
-527 IAISIVPAEGY
+527 AISIIPSDGY
-538 LGLTV
+538 LGVTV
-543 TDATDKTVNKDK
+543 SDATEKTVNCDK

-562 ADLLAGRIAEKLFM
+562 AESLAGRIAEKIFM
-576 KSENNAGAESDL
+576 KIENNAGAENDL

-639 EEAAKKATLVLDEH
+639 DESAKRATFLLNKYKEL
-653 QEVVEELVNELTKKG
+653 VEELVNEITKKG
-668 MLSGKELDSI
+668 MLSGKELNSI
-678 IEHHERKQ
+678 IELYEQKQ
-686 TVTV
+686 AVTV

>member
-1 MGIKLTTEVKEVIHQ
+1 MGIELSMEVKDIIQRMVETVKRYHL
-16 MIAITKEFELGM
+16 EM

-36 ALLLNRLFATSMEV
+36 TLLLNRLFATAVEV
-50 SSSCKLELIS
+50 SSESTLEEIVSEVRKLIKNKDLLE
-60 DDVQRILRNGYCE
+60 Q
-73 DANEEENKTEKNSTE
+73 EENNNRGFQEAIASAEKGEFFLT
-88 AVFSSEHE
+88 
-96 TKTTEC
+96 
-102 FIESKAYQKDDI
+102 
-114 HIFTSCIVEAC
+114 CIAQTCSATDV
-125 GTNCGGVDFSQD
+125 GTRFSQD
-137 LADVFTYAIQI
+137 LAFVFSFATDMAMAENRKEVTYEDVA
-148 VTEEKREGVTF
+148 K
-159 KDIAISFSENLSKA
+159 SFIENLSEN
-173 MMELLGEWDT
+173 MLEVFSDLE
-183 DISEFQKNYNEATS
+183 INVPEFKEHYEGAIA
-197 NMEQEFYI
+197 EKLEEFKI
-205 PTSLTG
+205 PASLTG
-211 CVTILN
+211 CITVLN
-217 NKFIDNPNCE
+217 DKFKDEAQCD
-227 ILGRDAECEEI
+227 ILGRDKECEEI

-267 TSDIVNQRCPEMFND
+267 TSDIVNQRCPEMFYD

-293 ISGTTLR
+293 IAGTSLR
-300 GQAEERFQDLIELM
+300 GQAEERFQDLIDLL
-314 KKHNNVILEAVI
+314 KKHDNV
-326 EKAKQLQGMYGKR
+326 
-339 TILFID
+339 ILFID

-402 KTITVREPRTTEVY
+402 KTINVREPKTTEVY

-430 GVRISKKMVE
+430 EVRISKKMVE
-440 MIIFYSSCFNYNTSN
+440 MIIFYSSCFNHNTSN

-462 IDVSMVTARMSGKDR
+462 IDVSMVTARMSGKDH
-477 VDRESIMKN
+477 VDRASIMKN

-494 RNMSEEM
+494 HNMSEEM
-501 VRSTAYHEVGHFVVQ
+501 VRSTAYHEIGHFIVL
-516 RFSDKLIDRKA
+516 RFSDKLINREVT
-527 IAISIVPAEGY
+527 AISIIPSDGY
-538 LGLTV
+538 LGVTV
-543 TDATDKTVNKDK
+543 SDATEKTVNCDK

-562 ADLLAGRIAEKLFM
+562 AESLAGRIAEKIFM
-576 KSENNAGAESDL
+576 KIENNAGAENDL

-639 EEAAKKATLVLDEH
+639 DESAKRATFLLNKYKEL
-653 QEVVEELVNELTKKG
+653 VEELVNELTKKG

>member
-1 MGIKLTTEVKEVIHQ
+1 MGIELSMEVKDIIQRMVETVKRYHL
-16 MIAITKEFELGM
+16 EM

-36 ALLLNRLFATSMEV
+36 TLLLNRLFATAVEV
-50 SSSCKLELIS
+50 SSESTLEEIVSEVRKLIKNKDLLE
-60 DDVQRILRNGYCE
+60 Q
-73 DANEEENKTEKNSTE
+73 EENNNRGFQEAIASAEKGEFFLT
-88 AVFSSEHE
+88 
-96 TKTTEC
+96 
-102 FIESKAYQKDDI
+102 
-114 HIFTSCIVEAC
+114 CIAQTCSATDV
-125 GTNCGGVDFSQD
+125 GTRFSQD
-137 LADVFTYAIQI
+137 LAFVFSFAIDMAMAENRKEVTYEDVA
-148 VTEEKREGVTF
+148 K
-159 KDIAISFSENLSKA
+159 SFIENLSENMLEVFSDLEINVPEFKEHYEGA
-173 MMELLGEWDT
+173 IAEELE
-183 DISEFQKNYNEATS
+183 EFK
-197 NMEQEFYI
+197 I
-205 PTSLTG
+205 PASLTG
-211 CVTILN
+211 CITVLN
-217 NKFIDNPNCE
+217 DKFKDKAQCD
-227 ILGRDAECEEI
+227 ILGRDKECEEI

-267 TSDIVNQRCPEMFND
+267 TSDIVNRRCPEIFYD

-293 ISGTTLR
+293 IAGTSLR
-300 GQAEERFQDLIELM
+300 GQAEERFQDLIDLL
-314 KKHNNVILEAVI
+314 KKHDNV
-326 EKAKQLQGMYGKR
+326 
-339 TILFID
+339 ILFID

-366 ALKPILAGDDA
+366 VLKPILAGDDA

-402 KTITVREPRTTEVY
+402 KTINVREPKTTEVY

-430 GVRISKKMVE
+430 EVRISKKMVE
-440 MIIFYSSCFNYNTSN
+440 MIIFYSACFNYNTSN

-501 VRSTAYHEVGHFVVQ
+501 VRSTAYHEVGHFIVQ

-527 IAISIVPAEGY
+527 IAISVVPAEGY

-562 ADLLAGRIAEKLFM
+562 ADLLAGRIAEKVFM

-668 MLSGKELDSI
+668 MLSGKELNSI
-678 IEHHERKQ
+678 IELYEQKQ
-686 TVTV
+686 AVTV

>member
-1 MGIKLTTEVKEVIHQ
+1 MGIELSMEVKDIIQRMVETVKRYHL
-16 MIAITKEFELGM
+16 EM

-36 ALLLNRLFATSMEV
+36 TLLLNRLFATAVEV
-50 SSSCKLELIS
+50 SSESTLEEIVSEVRKLIKNKDLLE
-60 DDVQRILRNGYCE
+60 Q
-73 DANEEENKTEKNSTE
+73 EENNNRGFQEAIASAEKGEFFLT
-88 AVFSSEHE
+88 
-96 TKTTEC
+96 
-102 FIESKAYQKDDI
+102 
-114 HIFTSCIVEAC
+114 CIAQTCSATDV
-125 GTNCGGVDFSQD
+125 GTRFSQD
-137 LADVFTYAIQI
+137 LAFVFSFAIDMAMAENRKEVTYEDVA
-148 VTEEKREGVTF
+148 K
-159 KDIAISFSENLSKA
+159 SFIENLSENMLEVFSDLEINVPEFKEHYEGA
-173 MMELLGEWDT
+173 IAEELE
-183 DISEFQKNYNEATS
+183 EFK
-197 NMEQEFYI
+197 I
-205 PTSLTG
+205 PASLTG
-211 CVTILN
+211 CITVLN
-217 NKFIDNPNCE
+217 DKFKDKAQCD
-227 ILGRDAECEEI
+227 ILGRDKECEEI

-267 TSDIVNQRCPEMFND
+267 TSDIVNQRCPEIFYD

-293 ISGTTLR
+293 IAGTSLR
-300 GQAEERFQDLIELM
+300 GQAEERFQDLIDLL
-314 KKHNNVILEAVI
+314 KKHDNV
-326 EKAKQLQGMYGKR
+326 
-339 TILFID
+339 ILFID

-351 GAGAVSHGEKQDLSN
+351 GAGAVSQGEKQDLSN

-501 VRSTAYHEVGHFVVQ
+501 VRSTAYHEVGHFIVQ

-562 ADLLAGRIAEKLFM
+562 ADLLAGRIAEKVFM

-595 FKMVTKYGMTS
+595 FKMVTKYGMAS

-686 TVTV
+686 TVAV

>member
-1 MGIKLTTEVKEVIHQ
+1 MGIELSMEVKDIIQRMVETVKRYHL
-16 MIAITKEFELGM
+16 EM

-36 ALLLNRLFATSMEV
+36 TLLLNRLFATAIEV
-50 SSSCKLELIS
+50 SSESTLEEIVSEVRKLIKNKDLLE
-60 DDVQRILRNGYCE
+60 Q
-73 DANEEENKTEKNSTE
+73 EENNNRGFQEAIASAEKGELFLT
-88 AVFSSEHE
+88 
-96 TKTTEC
+96 
-102 FIESKAYQKDDI
+102 
-114 HIFTSCIVEAC
+114 CIAQTCSATDV
-125 GTNCGGVDFSQD
+125 GTRFSQD
-137 LADVFTYAIQI
+137 LAFVFSFAIDMSMAENRKEVTY
-148 VTEEKREGVTF
+148 E
-159 KDIAISFSENLSKA
+159 DIAKSFIENLSENMLEVFSDLEINVPEFKENYEGA
-173 MMELLGEWDT
+173 IAEELE
-183 DISEFQKNYNEATS
+183 EFK
-197 NMEQEFYI
+197 I
-205 PTSLTG
+205 PASLTG
-211 CVTILN
+211 CITVLN
-217 NKFIDNPNCE
+217 DKFKDEAQCD
-227 ILGRDAECEEI
+227 ILGRDKECEEI
-238 WRNMMKKTKRNVI
+238 WHNMMKKTKRNVI

-267 TSDIVNQRCPEMFND
+267 TSDIVNQRCPEIFYD

-293 ISGTTLR
+293 IAGTSLR
-300 GQAEERFQDLIELM
+300 GQAEERFQDLIDLL
-314 KKHNNVILEAVI
+314 KKHDNV
-326 EKAKQLQGMYGKR
+326 
-339 TILFID
+339 ILFID

-501 VRSTAYHEVGHFVVQ
+501 VRSTAYHEVGHFIVQ

-562 ADLLAGRIAEKLFM
+562 ADLLAGRIAEKVFM
-576 KSENNAGAESDL
+576 KIENNAGAENDL

-629 IVNREVQKIL
+629 IVNREVQEI
-639 EEAAKKATLVLDEH
+639 LDESAKRATFLLNKYKGL
-653 QEVVEELVNELTKKG
+653 VEELVNELTKKG
-668 MLSGKELDSI
+668 MLSGKELNSI
-678 IEHHERKQ
+678 IELYEQKQ
-686 TVTV
+686 AVTV

>member
-1 MGIKLTTEVKEVIHQ
+1 
-16 MIAITKEFELGM
+16 
-28 MNTLVLFD
+28 
-36 ALLLNRLFATSMEV
+36 
-50 SSSCKLELIS
+50 
-60 DDVQRILRNGYCE
+60 
-73 DANEEENKTEKNSTE
+73 
-88 AVFSSEHE
+88 
-96 TKTTEC
+96 
-102 FIESKAYQKDDI
+102 
-114 HIFTSCIVEAC
+114 
-125 GTNCGGVDFSQD
+125 
-137 LADVFTYAIQI
+137 
-148 VTEEKREGVTF
+148 
-159 KDIAISFSENLSKA
+159 
-173 MMELLGEWDT
+173 
-183 DISEFQKNYNEATS
+183 
-197 NMEQEFYI
+197 
-205 PTSLTG
+205 
-211 CVTILN
+211 
-217 NKFIDNPNCE
+217 
-227 ILGRDAECEEI
+227 
-238 WRNMMKKTKRNVI
+238 
-251 LVGKPGV
+251 
-258 GKSSIVYKL
+258 
-267 TSDIVNQRCPEMFND
+267 
-282 FIVLSLDVNNI
+282 
-293 ISGTTLR
+293 
-300 GQAEERFQDLIELM
+300 M
-314 KKHNNVILEAVI
+314 KKHNNV
-326 EKAKQLQGMYGKR
+326 
-339 TILFID
+339 ILFID

-501 VRSTAYHEVGHFVVQ
+501 VRSTAYHEVGHFIVQ
-516 RFSDKLIDRKA
+516 RCSDKLIDRKA

-595 FKMVTKYGMTS
+595 FKMVTKYGMAS

-668 MLSGKELDSI
+668 MLSGKELNSI
-678 IEHHERKQ
+678 IELYEQKQ
-686 TVTV
+686 AVTV

>member
-1 MGIKLTTEVKEVIHQ
+1 MGIELSMEVKDIIQRMVETVKRYHL
-16 MIAITKEFELGM
+16 EM

-36 ALLLNRLFATSMEV
+36 TLLLNRLFATAVEV
-50 SSSCKLELIS
+50 SSESTLEEIVSEVRKLIKNKDLLE
-60 DDVQRILRNGYCE
+60 Q
-73 DANEEENKTEKNSTE
+73 EENNNRGFQEAIASAEKGEFLLT
-88 AVFSSEHE
+88 
-96 TKTTEC
+96 
-102 FIESKAYQKDDI
+102 
-114 HIFTSCIVEAC
+114 CIAQTCSATDV
-125 GTNCGGVDFSQD
+125 GTRFSQD
-137 LADVFTYAIQI
+137 LAFVFSFAIDMAMAENRKEVTYEDVA
-148 VTEEKREGVTF
+148 K
-159 KDIAISFSENLSKA
+159 SFIENLSENMLEVFSDLEINVPEFKEHYEGA
-173 MMELLGEWDT
+173 IAEELE
-183 DISEFQKNYNEATS
+183 EFK
-197 NMEQEFYI
+197 I
-205 PTSLTG
+205 PASLTG
-211 CVTILN
+211 CITVLN
-217 NKFIDNPNCE
+217 DKFKDKAQCD
-227 ILGRDAECEEI
+227 ILGRDKECEEI

-267 TSDIVNQRCPEMFND
+267 TSDIVNRRCPEIFYD

-293 ISGTTLR
+293 IAGTSLR
-300 GQAEERFQDLIELM
+300 GQAEERFQDLIDLL
-314 KKHNNVILEAVI
+314 KKHDNV
-326 EKAKQLQGMYGKR
+326 
-339 TILFID
+339 ILFID

-366 ALKPILAGDDA
+366 VLKPILAGDDA

-402 KTITVREPRTTEVY
+402 KTINVREPKTTEVY

-430 GVRISKKMVE
+430 EVRISKKMVE
-440 MIIFYSSCFNYNTSN
+440 MIIFYSACFNYNTSN

-501 VRSTAYHEVGHFVVQ
+501 VRSTAYHEVGHFIVQ

-562 ADLLAGRIAEKLFM
+562 ADLLAGRIAEKVFM

-668 MLSGKELDSI
+668 MLSGKELNSI
-678 IEHHERKQ
+678 IELYEQKQ
-686 TVTV
+686 AVTV

>member
-1 MGIKLTTEVKEVIHQ
+1 MGIELSMEVKDIIQRMVETVKRYHL
-16 MIAITKEFELGM
+16 EM

-36 ALLLNRLFATSMEV
+36 TLLLNRLFATAVEV
-50 SSSCKLELIS
+50 SSESTLEEIVSEVRKLIKNKDLLE
-60 DDVQRILRNGYCE
+60 Q
-73 DANEEENKTEKNSTE
+73 EENNNRGFQEAIASAEKGEFFLT
-88 AVFSSEHE
+88 
-96 TKTTEC
+96 
-102 FIESKAYQKDDI
+102 
-114 HIFTSCIVEAC
+114 CIAQTCSATDV
-125 GTNCGGVDFSQD
+125 GTRFSQD
-137 LADVFTYAIQI
+137 LAFVFSFATDMAMAENRKEVTYEDVA
-148 VTEEKREGVTF
+148 K
-159 KDIAISFSENLSKA
+159 SFIENLSEN
-173 MMELLGEWDT
+173 MLEVFSDLE
-183 DISEFQKNYNEATS
+183 INVPEFKEHYEGAIA
-197 NMEQEFYI
+197 EKLEEFKI
-205 PTSLTG
+205 PASLTG
-211 CVTILN
+211 CITVLN
-217 NKFIDNPNCE
+217 DKFKDEAQCD
-227 ILGRDAECEEI
+227 ILGRDKECEEI

-267 TSDIVNQRCPEMFND
+267 TSDIVNQRCPEMFYD

-293 ISGTTLR
+293 IAGTSLR
-300 GQAEERFQDLIELM
+300 GQAEERFQDLIDLL
-314 KKHNNVILEAVI
+314 KKHDNV
-326 EKAKQLQGMYGKR
+326 
-339 TILFID
+339 ILFID

-402 KTITVREPRTTEVY
+402 KTINVREPKTTEVY

-430 GVRISKKMVE
+430 EVRISKKMVE
-440 MIIFYSSCFNYNTSN
+440 MIIFYSSCFNHNTSN

-462 IDVSMVTARMSGKDR
+462 IDVSMVTARMSGKDH
-477 VDRESIMKN
+477 VDRASIMKN

-494 RNMSEEM
+494 HNMSEEM
-501 VRSTAYHEVGHFVVQ
+501 VRSTAYHEIGHFIVL
-516 RFSDKLIDRKA
+516 RFSDKLINREVT
-527 IAISIVPAEGY
+527 AISIIPSDGY
-538 LGLTV
+538 LGVTV
-543 TDATDKTVNKDK
+543 SDATEKTVNCDK

-562 ADLLAGRIAEKLFM
+562 AESLAGRIAEKIFM
-576 KSENNAGAESDL
+576 KIENNAGAENDL

-639 EEAAKKATLVLDEH
+639 DESAKRATFLLNKYKEL
-653 QEVVEELVNELTKKG
+653 VEELVNEITKKAC
-668 MLSGKELDSI
+668 
-678 IEHHERKQ
+678 
-686 TVTV
+686 

>member
-1 MGIKLTTEVKEVIHQ
+1 MGIELSMEVKDIIQRMVETVKRYHL
-16 MIAITKEFELGM
+16 EM

-36 ALLLNRLFATSMEV
+36 TLLLNRLFATAVEV
-50 SSSCKLELIS
+50 SSESTLEEIVSEVRKLIKNKDLLE
-60 DDVQRILRNGYCE
+60 Q
-73 DANEEENKTEKNSTE
+73 EENNNRGFQEAIASAEKGEFFLT
-88 AVFSSEHE
+88 
-96 TKTTEC
+96 
-102 FIESKAYQKDDI
+102 
-114 HIFTSCIVEAC
+114 CIAQTCSATDV
-125 GTNCGGVDFSQD
+125 GTRFSQD
-137 LADVFTYAIQI
+137 LAFVFSFAIDMAMAENRKEVTYEDVA
-148 VTEEKREGVTF
+148 K
-159 KDIAISFSENLSKA
+159 SFIENLSENMLEVFSDLDINVPEFKEHYEGA
-173 MMELLGEWDT
+173 IAEELE
-183 DISEFQKNYNEATS
+183 EFK
-197 NMEQEFYI
+197 I
-205 PTSLTG
+205 PASLTG
-211 CVTILN
+211 CITVLN
-217 NKFIDNPNCE
+217 DKFKDKAQCD
-227 ILGRDAECEEI
+227 ILGRDKECEEI

-267 TSDIVNQRCPEMFND
+267 TSDIVNQRCPEIFYD

-293 ISGTTLR
+293 IAGTSLR
-300 GQAEERFQDLIELM
+300 GQAEERFQDLIDLL
-314 KKHNNVILEAVI
+314 KKHDNV
-326 EKAKQLQGMYGKR
+326 
-339 TILFID
+339 ILFID

-402 KTITVREPRTTEVY
+402 KTINVREPKTTEVY

-430 GVRISKKMVE
+430 EVRISKKMVE
-440 MIIFYSSCFNYNTSN
+440 MIIFYSACFNYNTSN

-462 IDVSMVTARMSGKDR
+462 IDVAMVTARMSGKDR

-501 VRSTAYHEVGHFVVQ
+501 VRSTAYHEVGHFIVQ

-686 TVTV
+686 TVAV

>member
-1 MGIKLTTEVKEVIHQ
+1 MGIELSMEVKDIIQRMVETVKRYHL
-16 MIAITKEFELGM
+16 EM

-36 ALLLNRLFATSMEV
+36 TLLLNRLFATAIEV
-50 SSSCKLELIS
+50 SSESTLEEIVSEVRKLIKNKDLPEQEGNNNRGFQEAIASAEKGEFFLTCIAQTCS
-60 DDVQRILRNGYCE
+60 ATDV
-73 DANEEENKTEKNSTE
+73 
-88 AVFSSEHE
+88 
-96 TKTTEC
+96 
-102 FIESKAYQKDDI
+102 
-114 HIFTSCIVEAC
+114 
-125 GTNCGGVDFSQD
+125 GTRFSQD
-137 LADVFTYAIQI
+137 LAFVFSFATDMAMAENRKEVTYEDVA
-148 VTEEKREGVTF
+148 K
-159 KDIAISFSENLSKA
+159 SFIENLSEN
-173 MMELLGEWDT
+173 MLEVFSDLE
-183 DISEFQKNYNEATS
+183 INVPEFKEHYEGAIA
-197 NMEQEFYI
+197 EKLEEFKI
-205 PTSLTG
+205 PASLTG
-211 CVTILN
+211 CITVLN
-217 NKFIDNPNCE
+217 DKFKDEAQCD
-227 ILGRDAECEEI
+227 ILGRDKECEEI

-267 TSDIVNQRCPEMFND
+267 TSDIVNQRCPEMFYD

-293 ISGTTLR
+293 IAGTSLR
-300 GQAEERFQDLIELM
+300 GQAEERFQDLIDLL
-314 KKHNNVILEAVI
+314 KKHDNV
-326 EKAKQLQGMYGKR
+326 
-339 TILFID
+339 ILFID

-402 KTITVREPRTTEVY
+402 KTINVREPKTTEVY

-430 GVRISKKMVE
+430 EVRISKKMVE
-440 MIIFYSSCFNYNTSN
+440 MIIFYSSCFNHNTSN

-462 IDVSMVTARMSGKDR
+462 IDASMVTARMSGKDH
-477 VDRESIMKN
+477 VDRASIMKN

-494 RNMSEEM
+494 HNMSEEM
-501 VRSTAYHEVGHFVVQ
+501 VRSTAYHEIGHFIVL
-516 RFSDKLIDRKA
+516 RFSDKLINREVT
-527 IAISIVPAEGY
+527 AISIIPSEGY
-538 LGLTV
+538 LGVTV
-543 TDATDKTVNKDK
+543 SDATEKTVNCDK

-562 ADLLAGRIAEKLFM
+562 AESLAGRIAEKIFM
-576 KSENNAGAESDL
+576 KIENNAGAENDL

-639 EEAAKKATLVLDEH
+639 DESAKRATFLLNKYKGL
-653 QEVVEELVNELTKKG
+653 VEELVNEITKKG
-668 MLSGKELDSI
+668 MLSGKELNSI
-678 IEHHERKQ
+678 IELYEQKQ
-686 TVTV
+686 AVTV

>member
-1 MGIKLTTEVKEVIHQ
+1 MAMAENRKEV
-16 MIAITKEFELGM
+16 TYE
-28 MNTLVLFD
+28 
-36 ALLLNRLFATSMEV
+36 
-50 SSSCKLELIS
+50 
-60 DDVQRILRNGYCE
+60 DV
-73 DANEEENKTEKNSTE
+73 AKS
-88 AVFSSEHE
+88 
-96 TKTTEC
+96 
-102 FIESKAYQKDDI
+102 FI
-114 HIFTSCIVEAC
+114 
-125 GTNCGGVDFSQD
+125 
-137 LADVFTYAIQI
+137 
-148 VTEEKREGVTF
+148 
-159 KDIAISFSENLSKA
+159 ENLSENMLEVFSDLEINVPEFKEHYEGA
-173 MMELLGEWDT
+173 IAEELE
-183 DISEFQKNYNEATS
+183 EFK
-197 NMEQEFYI
+197 I
-205 PTSLTG
+205 PASLTG
-211 CVTILN
+211 CITVLN
-217 NKFIDNPNCE
+217 DKFKDKAQCD
-227 ILGRDAECEEI
+227 ILGRDKECEEI

-267 TSDIVNQRCPEMFND
+267 TSDIVNQRCPEIFYD

-293 ISGTTLR
+293 IAGTSLR
-300 GQAEERFQDLIELM
+300 GQAEERFQDLIDLL
-314 KKHNNVILEAVI
+314 KKHDNV
-326 EKAKQLQGMYGKR
+326 
-339 TILFID
+339 ILFID

-366 ALKPILAGDDA
+366 VLKPILAGDDA

-402 KTITVREPRTTEVY
+402 KTINVREPKTTEVY

-430 GVRISKKMVE
+430 EVRISKKMVE
-440 MIIFYSSCFNYNTSN
+440 MIIFYSARFNYNTSN

-501 VRSTAYHEVGHFVVQ
+501 VRSTAYHEVGHFIVQ

-562 ADLLAGRIAEKLFM
+562 ADLLAGRIAEKVFM

-668 MLSGKELDSI
+668 MLSGKELNSI
-678 IEHHERKQ
+678 IELYEQKQ
-686 TVTV
+686 AVTV

>member
-1 MGIKLTTEVKEVIHQ
+1 MWH
-16 MIAITKEFELGM
+16 
-28 MNTLVLFD
+28 
-36 ALLLNRLFATSMEV
+36 
-50 SSSCKLELIS
+50 SSSIEEIAKNLKTNINIGLP
-60 DDVQRILRNGYCE
+60 DDEAQKRFERYGPNNL
-73 DANEEENKTEKNSTE
+73 KEK
-88 AVFSSEHE
+88 
-96 TKTTEC
+96 KK
-102 FIESKAYQKDDI
+102 ESL
-114 HIFTSCIVEAC
+114 FV
-125 GTNCGGVDFSQD
+125 
-137 LADVFTYAIQI
+137 
-148 VTEEKREGVTF
+148 
-159 KDIAISFSENLSKA
+159 
-173 MMELLGEWDT
+173 
-183 DISEFQKNYNEATS
+183 
-197 NMEQEFYI
+197 
-205 PTSLTG
+205 
-211 CVTILN
+211 
-217 NKFIDNPNCE
+217 KFI
-227 ILGRDAECEEI
+227 
-238 WRNMMKKTKRNVI
+238 K
-251 LVGKPGV
+251 
-258 GKSSIVYKL
+258 
-267 TSDIVNQRCPEMFND
+267 QFND
-282 FIVLSLDVNNI
+282 FMIITLIIAAI
-293 ISGTTLR
+293 ISAVVSKLNGEADYIDSIIIVAIVIFNAIMGLV
-300 GQAEERFQDLIELM
+300 QDLIELM
-314 KKHNNVILEAVI
+314 KKHNNV
-326 EKAKQLQGMYGKR
+326 
-339 TILFID
+339 ILFID

-668 MLSGKELDSI
+668 MLSGKELNSI
-678 IEHHERKQ
+678 IELYEQKQ
-686 TVTV
+686 AVTV